1 MLVYI
6 PMAVA
11 RVAVNGRDN
20 FALEQAAK
28 EERMLFREQ
37 RERLRQAQQ
46 QARIIQEEATISEE
60 EEFESEHVEMGR
72 AERVS
77 IFSYSA
83 PLIVACF
90 KDFLDFT
97 VVLALPGIAT
107 VISMCADILI
117 LFLLFFPK
125 HRYRLTTNARLI
137 IIDAFILMGLIP
149 LEGLAFPFNLLPFTV
164 AAVGMIYTVDKKF
177 VAARNSKR
185 FDRKK
190 MNANL
195 TGVIRQAADNRKSS
209 DKSRVSERMQ
219 SAWNTPEYEA
229 TLEA

>member
-1 MLVYI
+1 
-6 PMAVA
+6 MAVA
-11 RVAVNGRDN
+11 SVAVNGRDN

-46 QARIIQEEATISEE
+46 QARITQEEAMLEE
-60 EEFESEHVEMGR
+60 EECESGSLDVER

-137 IIDAFILMGLIP
+137 IIDTFILMGLIP
-149 LEGLAFPFNLLPFTV
+149 LEGIAFPFNLLPFTV

-190 MNANL
+190 MKANL

-219 SAWNTPEYEA
+219 STWDTPEYEA
-229 TLEA
+229 TLGA

>member
-1 MLVYI
+1 
-6 PMAVA
+6 MAVA
-11 RVAVNGRDN
+11 RVVANGRDN
-20 FALEQAAK
+20 LALEQAAE

-46 QARIIQEEATISEE
+46 QARIIQEEAILEE
-60 EEFESEHVEMGR
+60 EEFESGSMDVGR

-190 MNANL
+190 MRKNL
-195 TGVIRQAADNRKSS
+195 SGVIRQASDDRKSS

-219 SAWNTPEYEA
+219 SAWNTPEYKA
-229 TLEA
+229 TIES